1 MNTGKPHWPAKLVTL
16 ATCTAVV
23 VMLTMLAI
31 AFFRHVFDFD
41 ILKNYAALMMVCITL
56 IVFAAPLSV
65 SLYQKYIQRC
75 EQSPHQYCKFAGSNL
90 HLHGKK
96 LP

>member
-1 MNTGKPHWPAKLVTL
+1 MNTGKTHWLAKLVTL
-16 ATCTAVV
+16 ATGTAVV
-23 VMLTMLAI
+23 VMLTMLAA

-65 SLYQKYIQRC
+65 SLYQKYIQWR
-75 EQSPHQYCKFAGSNL
+75 EQSSHQYRKFVGGNL
-90 HLHGKK
+90 HLHSKK